1 MKNPYED
8 IINLPHP
15 TLEKHPRMSMIER
28 AAQFSPFAALT
39 GYEDA
44 IDETARLTDS
54 KIELSEDEKAALDQ
68 KLRIIAEDPTDIET
82 TITYF
87 VPDARKAGGAYEVVA
102 GPVKKI
108 DSVER
113 IVAMAD
119 GTKIP
124 IEDIIEI
131 NFR

>member
-1 MKNPYED
+1 MNPYED

-15 TLEKHPRMSMIER
+15 TSEKHPRMRMTDR

-44 IDETARLTDS
+44 VEETARLTEG
-54 KIELSEDEKAALDQ
+54 KIELSEDEKAVLDQ
-68 KLRIIAEDPTDIET
+68 KLQAIAEHLGESEV

-87 VPDARKAGGAYEVVA
+87 VPDARKAGGAYETVVS
-102 GPVKKI
+102 PVKKI
-108 DSVER
+108 GNVER
-113 IVAMAD
+113 IVTMAN

-124 IEDIIEI
+124 IEDILEI